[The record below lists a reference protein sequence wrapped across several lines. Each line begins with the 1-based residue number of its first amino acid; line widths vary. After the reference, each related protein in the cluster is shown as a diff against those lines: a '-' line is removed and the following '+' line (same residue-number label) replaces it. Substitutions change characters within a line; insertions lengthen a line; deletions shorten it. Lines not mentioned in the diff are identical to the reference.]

1 MLIGDNITKTDQI
14 EMEFGTHLSRD
25 RDHFSGTRA
34 PLILKYISKP
44 LRLEYYNCSIQKVS
58 KAASYLLLLKHN

>member
-1 MLIGDNITKTDQI
+1 MLFGDNKSKTDQI

-34 PLILKYISKP
+34 PLI
-44 LRLEYYNCSIQKVS
+44 
-58 KAASYLLLLKHN
+58 